1 MEASIRSTAT
11 RLVSTLPGSDREAER
26 AAAELLPIVYEEL
39 RRLAGSYLARERPD
53 HTLQP
58 TELVHEAYV
67 RLVDAPE
74 VGWQGRTHF
83 MAVGAQAMRRVLI
96 DHARR
101 RGAQKRGGAPQR
113 VTLVESLRSTPSV
126 EFDLAE
132 LMNLD
137 RALEKLAGLDDRG
150 ARVVE
155 LRFFA
160 GLKTPEIAEVVG
172 VSRRTVVRDWTYAR
186 AWLRRELTGEEDQ

>member
-1 MEASIRSTAT
+1 MEDSIRSTAT
-11 RLVSTLPGSDREAER
+11 RLVTTLPGPDREAER
-26 AAAELLPIVYEEL
+26 AASELLPIVYKEL
-39 RRLAGSYLARERPD
+39 RRLARSYLAKERSD

-67 RLVDAPE
+67 RLVDGTE
-74 VGWQGRTHF
+74 VDWQGRTHF
-83 MAVGAQAMRRVLI
+83 MAVGAGARRRVLI

-113 VTLVESLRSTPSV
+113 VTLVESLRSTPAV
-126 EFDLAE
+126 AFDLAE
-132 LMNLD
+132 LTNLD
-137 RALEKLAGLDDRG
+137 RALEKLAGLDGRG

-160 GLKTPEIAEVVG
+160 GLKTAEIAEVLG

-186 AWLRRELTGEEDQ
+186 AWLRRELSGEEDP